1 MKNNLIGFTIGICIG
16 LAVVILLLFS
26 DFTKKEVFVTTN
38 LDNVCVIDKEV
49 MQNLMFVM
57 KPAKEEG
64 EENELTYLYST
75 YVKDYCFKKKV
86 SSRHSY
92 C

>member
-1 MKNNLIGFTIGICIG
+1 MKINLIGFIIGIGVC
-16 LAVVILLLFS
+16 LVVVILLLFS

-64 EENELTYLYST
+64 EENE
-75 YVKDYCFKKKV
+75 
-86 SSRHSY
+86 
-92 C
+92 

>member
-1 MKNNLIGFTIGICIG
+1 MKNNLIGFTIGIGVG
-16 LAVVILLLFS
+16 LVVVILLLFS

-64 EENELTYLYST
+64 EENEWS
-75 YVKDYCFKKKV
+75 K
-86 SSRHSY
+86 
-92 C
+92 